1 MRHDSPPPRDAP
13 SGGSADSGESPGDD
27 ERDDERGETP
37 AADLERLADLDDR
50 LGGHGAEGDTPGDEE
65 PPPEGLDAILLLRQL
80 AAEEGG
86 AVRDDARETP
96 RRIGRFAIVREV
108 GRGGFATVY
117 EAFDTRLLRR
127 VALKVARPEALV
139 PRGARRRFVR
149 EAELAARLDHPHIVT
164 IHEAGEA
171 DGHVFIAEELC
182 TGGSLADWLE
192 RHPGPMP
199 PRAAARVVLALAGA
213 VAHSHGFCILHRDIK
228 PANVLLVPGES
239 GVLAVEG
246 GPGAGLDVKLADFG
260 LGKLADAGA
269 VAEGSDLTRAGARV
283 GTPAWMAPEQAE
295 RAFGPVG
302 PATDIYGLGLLL
314 DRLLTGRCIH
324 AGSNDAETLRLVLT
338 AEPVPAD
345 RVARGVPADLV
356 AVTLKCLAKQP
367 GERYA
372 TVADLAGDL
381 ARFLDGRATIVRPVT
396 LLERAFR
403 VARRHRGLVAAMT
416 VAGAATVVA
425 SGALWLETNQR
436 RQLESR
442 VLEVRGHQA
451 AATLRR
457 GFESWRTGDV
467 VGALSQWEACRQL
480 DPDLAASLAG
490 RWLRARIHGE
500 EAILAGADGPQVDL
514 HSLSVAPDGGSVA
527 AGGADGLLRI
537 VRAVDGEATALV
549 SIHDEINHVAFS
561 PDGRSVATAGQDG
574 RVAITAADGR
584 PIADW
589 DTGDEPLFGLAWGP
603 EGTTLASGGGDRS
616 IRIHAAAAGGRVIV
630 EARPFDVPA
639 AGVPDDAEV
648 EAIAFLGADRLVA
661 SCGRTVALLDAAS
674 LDVIRFLSGH
684 EGTVGDIDVSADGRR
699 IVTSGSDRQ
708 PRVWDAAT
716 GELLAVLDPHPSWVA
731 GCRFTPDGRHIVT
744 GCRDGIVRVLPAQ
757 GGAAIA
763 ALVGHVGRV
772 WDVGLLPDGDIVS
785 SGRDGTVRR
794 WDPLRTAEFAG
805 FRVLPSEHGT
815 VMSLA
820 AVSAGVVVAPRG
832 ERCLERLDRDGLTTD
847 RVDLPFV
854 AARMAIDRGESR
866 VAVLGQ
872 NYEIATAPL
881 PGGPPGPVRALADAI
896 RSTSLAWLAPGRLLF
911 GHGERLVVWDD
922 RAARLE
928 EVGAVGAPINAVA
941 CTTSGP
947 PRAVVCAGKG
957 VWIFDFAA
965 DGAPRSAGRRLLE
978 LPART
983 GTVDTLAWSPD
994 GASFVIGTNTGE
1006 VERFDAATG
1015 LSLGSF
1021 ARHGRG
1027 VISLDWSPAGRTLL
1041 SADSECVRLS
1051 DVRTTT
1057 VFDEFRPG
1065 WPIVSAGLR
1074 VRDGAVDALVVAG
1087 NAPVAGQESARI
1099 EVAPLPRAE

>member
-13 SGGSADSGESPGDD
+13 SGGSADSGESRCEDAH
-27 ERDDERGETP
+27 EEE
-37 AADLERLADLDDR
+37 LERLADLDDR
-50 LGGHGAEGDTPGDEE
+50 LGGHGAERDTPAEEE
-65 PPPEGLDAILLLRQL
+65 PPPQGLDAILLLRQL
-80 AAEEGG
+80 AAEDGG
-86 AVRDDARETP
+86 AVGDDAREAP
-96 RRIGRFAIVREV
+96 RRVGRFAIVREV

-199 PRAAARVVLALAGA
+199 PRAAARVVLSLAGA

-228 PANVLLVPGES
+228 PANVLLVPAES
-239 GVLAVEG
+239 GVLPAEG
-246 GPGAGLDVKLADFG
+246 VPNAGAGLDVKLADFG
-260 LGKLADAGA
+260 LGKLTDAGTA
-269 VAEGSDLTRAGARV
+269 AEGSDLTRAGVRL

-338 AEPVPAD
+338 SEPVPAD
-345 RVARGVPADLV
+345 RVARGVPPDLV
-356 AVTLKCLAKQP
+356 AVTLKCLAKNP
-367 GERYA
+367 GDRYA

-381 ARFLDGRATIVRPVT
+381 ARFLDGRATVVRPVT
-396 LLERAFR
+396 ILERAVR
-403 VARRHRGLVAAMT
+403 LARRHRSLVASTA
-416 VAGAATVVA
+416 VAVAATLVA
-425 SGALWLETNQR
+425 SGAVWLETIQR

-442 VLEVRGHQA
+442 VVEVRGHQA

-467 VGALSQWEACRQL
+467 AGALAQWEACRQL
-480 DPDLAASLAG
+480 DADLAGSLAG

-500 EAILAGADGPQVDL
+500 EAILAGSGGPAVDL

-527 AGGADGLLRI
+527 VGGADGVLRI
-537 VRAVDGEATALV
+537 VRLADGVMVAMERV
-549 SIHDEINHVAFS
+549 HDEINHVAFS
-561 PDGRSVATAGQDG
+561 PDGRRVATAGQDG
-574 RVAITAADGR
+574 RVAITDATDGR
-584 PIADW
+584 SIAAW
-589 DTGDEPLFGLAWGP
+589 DAGDGPLFGVAWGP
-603 EGTTLASGGGDRS
+603 EGGTIASGGGGRS
-616 IRIHAAAAGGRVIV
+616 IRIHDVAAGGRVIV
-630 EARPFDVPA
+630 EARPFDTPA
-639 AGVPDDAEV
+639 ADVQDDAEI
-648 EAIAFLGADRLVA
+648 EALGFLGADRLVA
-661 SCGRTVALLDAAS
+661 ACGRTVAILDTAS
-674 LDVIRFLSGH
+674 LGAIRFLAGH
-684 EGTVGDIDVSADGRR
+684 DGTVGDVDVSADGRR

-716 GELLAVLDPHPSWVA
+716 GELVAELDIHPSWVA
-731 GCRFTPDGRHIVT
+731 GCRFTSDGRHVVT
-744 GCRDGIVRVLPAQ
+744 GCRDGIVRVLPAE

-763 ALVGHVGRV
+763 ALVGHTGRV

-794 WDPLRTAEFAG
+794 WDPLRPSEFAG
-805 FRVLPSEHGT
+805 FRALPAPSGAVT
-815 VMSLA
+815 SA
-820 AVSAGVVVAPRG
+820 SAVSSGVVVSPRG
-832 ERCLERLDRDGLTTD
+832 GGVLERLDRDGITAG
-847 RVDLPFV
+847 RVALPF
-854 AARMAIDRGESR
+854 AAKRLTIDQGESR
-866 VAVLGQ
+866 AALLGK

-881 PGGPPGPVRALADAI
+881 PGGPPGEVHSLPDDVRSHDVVWLAD
-896 RSTSLAWLAPGRLLF
+896 RRLLI
-911 GHGERLVVWDD
+911 GSHSRLVLWDD
-922 RAARLE
+922 RAARAE
-928 EVGAVGAPINAVA
+928 EIAEMGATIDAVA
-941 CTTSGP
+941 RTSAGRL
-947 PRAVVCAGKG
+947 RAAVCAGKA
-957 VWIFDFAA
+957 VWIFEFAA
-965 DGAPRSAGRRLLE
+965 DGTLRSGGRKVLE
-978 LPART
+978 LPTRT
-983 GTVDTLAWSPD
+983 GTVHTMAWSPD
-994 GASFVIGTNTGE
+994 GASFVIGTNNGE
-1006 VERFDAATG
+1006 LERFDAATG

-1027 VISLDWSPAGRTLL
+1027 VIFLAWSPAGRTLV

-1065 WPIVSAGLR
+1065 WSIVSVGLR
-1074 VRDGAVDALVVAG
+1074 VREGMADALLVAG
-1087 NAPVAGQESARI
+1087 NATGAGDDAARI
-1099 EVAPLPRAE
+1099 EIALLPGAE